1 MKGILFVCLAVACL
15 SSGCGFLV
23 SDDHTVEAVEKQ
35 GYSDVHILEIHPFFA
50 SFFGCSNGDVA
61 AYKMSA
67 MNALGRKVNLVACA
81 GWPFK
86 GVTIRTE

>member
-23 SDDHTVEAVEKQ
+23 SDDHTVEAVERQ
-35 GYSDVHILEIHPFFA
+35 GYSDVKIQRIHVFFVHY
-50 SFFGCSNGDVA
+50 FGCSKEDDA

-67 MNALGRKVNLVACA
+67 KNALGRRVDLTACV

-86 GVTIRTE
+86 GVTVRTE

>member
-23 SDDHTVEAVEKQ
+23 SDDRTAEAVEKQ
-35 GYSDVHILEIHPFFA
+35 GYSDVQLQHIHVFFVHL
-50 SFFGCSNGDVA
+50 FGCSKGDAA

-67 MNALGRKVNLVACA
+67 KNALGRRVDLTACA

>member
-35 GYSDVHILEIHPFFA
+35 GYSDARIQRIHVFFVHY
-50 SFFGCSNGDVA
+50 FGCSKEDDA

-67 MNALGRKVNLVACA
+67 KNALGRRVDLTTCA

-86 GVTIRTE
+86 GVTVRTE